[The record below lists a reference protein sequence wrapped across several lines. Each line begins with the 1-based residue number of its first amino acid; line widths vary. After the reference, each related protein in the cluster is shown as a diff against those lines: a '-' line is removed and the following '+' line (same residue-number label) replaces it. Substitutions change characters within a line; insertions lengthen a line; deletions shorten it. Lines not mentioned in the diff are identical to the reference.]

1 MQTDKYLDALLS
13 LPDVRNALVS
23 PDGKWVAWTWYGL
36 GPVTDIYAAP
46 TDGSAGPLR
55 LTESPENSWL
65 VDWTPD
71 SQAVLVREDHD
82 GDERYR
88 LWLVDLTSPGQRQ
101 ALTEASPDYFLR
113 GGQMHPNRCWLFYG
127 ANFEATNNKPIEPTW
142 IYRHDL
148 QTGERVALARP
159 AQAGTYAPQL
169 NRTGTH
175 LLYNRRGHNPA
186 GSQVWL
192 VDVEGQAD
200 REILNFGDS
209 AKVSASWLP
218 DGQRVVFLAEAG
230 NYRRLGL
237 WDLATSTYKWLV
249 DDPARNLEEAY
260 VPYRS
265 NKAVVVEI
273 RQARTQVSLL
283 DLASGQET
291 FLPQVSGNLVPLAP
305 VESGEWVGRYY
316 SASQPAEVVRF
327 SLEKAS
333 EPGALLSLSRMW
345 ERASLKPQELV
356 PAQDFRWQAEDG
368 REIQGWLYRT
378 GLPAKGTVVYIHGGP
393 TAHSEDRFNSQ
404 IQFLV
409 AQGFNVLDPNYRGS
423 SGFGLEFQDAIKVD
437 GWGGLEQLDIKA
449 GIEALIREGMAE
461 PGKVGVTG
469 TSYGGYSSWHA
480 ITHFPTELVAASAP
494 ICGMTDLVV
503 DYETTRPDLR
513 PYSEEMLG
521 GRPDQVPQKYYERS
535 PINFVKNIKGRL
547 LIVQGLQDPNVT
559 PDNVRVV
566 KEALSRAGVA
576 YEMLEFDDEG
586 HGIGKPKNRKNLYR
600 ALADFFGAAFES

>member
-88 LWLVDLTSPGQRQ
+88 LWLVDLTQPGQRQ

-113 GGQMHPNRCWLFYG
+113 GGQMHPNRLWLFYG
-127 ANFEATNNKPIEPTW
+127 ANFDTDTGKPIEPTW

-159 AQAGTYAPQL
+159 VQAGTYAPQL

-175 LLYNRRGHNPA
+175 LLYNRRGQNPA

-192 VDVEGQAD
+192 VDVAGQTD

-218 DGQRVVFLAEAG
+218 DGQRVLFLAEAG

-237 WDLATSTYKWLV
+237 WDLATGTYNWLV

-265 NKAVVVEI
+265 DRAVVVEI

-283 DLASGQET
+283 DLASGQES
-291 FLPQVSGNLVPLAP
+291 FLPQVPGNLVPLAP
-305 VESGEWVGRYY
+305 VEGGEWVGRYY

-327 SLEKAS
+327 SLEKAGETS
-333 EPGALLSLSRMW
+333 ALLSISRMW
-345 ERASLKPQELV
+345 ERASLKSQDLI

-423 SGFGLEFQDAIKVD
+423 TGFGLDFQEAIKVD
-437 GWGGLEQLDIKA
+437 GWGGLEQLDIKT
-449 GIEALIREGMAE
+449 GIEALIRAE
-461 PGKVGVTG
+461 VAEAGKVGVTG

-480 ITHFPTELVAASAP
+480 ITHFPIEVVAASAP

-521 GRPDQVPQKYYERS
+521 GRPDQLPQKYYERS
-535 PINFVKNIKGRL
+535 PINFVNHIKGRL

-576 YEMLEFDDEG
+576 FEVLEFDDEG
-586 HGIGKPKNRKNLYR
+586 HGIGKPKNRRTLYR
-600 ALADFFGAAFES
+600 RLADFFGAAFES